1 MITDDDIKKLAHLAR
16 LQVDESELAK
26 LSEDLN
32 SILGY
37 VEQLQKINVEGIE
50 PLSHIHGITNVLRDD
65 AQGEH
70 LELDEVQRNAP
81 ETLGR
86 FFKVPL
92 VVEQD

>member
-1 MITDDDIKKLAHLAR
+1 MINDDDIKKIAHLAR
-16 LQVDESELAK
+16 LSVDDGELKK

-37 VEQLQKINVEGIE
+37 VEQLQKINVDGID
-50 PLSHIHGITNVLRDD
+50 PLSHVHGITNVFREDE
-65 AQGEH
+65 QGPMLT
-70 LELDEVQRNAP
+70 LEEVQQNAP

-92 VVEQD
+92 TVGQE